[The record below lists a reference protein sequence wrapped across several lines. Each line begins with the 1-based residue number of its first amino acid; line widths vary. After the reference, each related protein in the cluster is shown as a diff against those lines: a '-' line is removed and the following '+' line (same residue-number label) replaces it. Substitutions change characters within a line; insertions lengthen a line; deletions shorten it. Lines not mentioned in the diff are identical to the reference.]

1 MTGPITFALPREWS
15 TWLAANHASQA
26 ELWIKLYRKDSGIK
40 SITWEEAV
48 IEALAHGWIDGV
60 KRSGGTD
67 HWLQRFTPRRA
78 NSAWS
83 QKNRAHTEK
92 LMAEARMA
100 PAGRAQVDAARA
112 SGRWDAAYSGG
123 KGAEMPAEFL
133 GALTKNPAAKAAYD
147 LLDAQNR
154 YAIYYRLTTARRPE
168 TRTKR
173 VSDSIAML
181 ARGERLR

>member
-1 MTGPITFALPREWS
+1 
-15 TWLAANHASQA
+15 
-26 ELWIKLYRKDSGIK
+26 
-40 SITWEEAV
+40 
-48 IEALAHGWIDGV
+48 
-60 KRSGGTD
+60 
-67 HWLQRFTPRRA
+67 
-78 NSAWS
+78 
-83 QKNRAHTEK
+83 
-92 LMAEARMA
+92 MA

-173 VSDSIAML
+173 VSDFIAML
-181 ARGERLR
+181 ARGETLR